1 MVGDYMWQE
10 TPVDE
15 FLNNRKEVIKDT
27 IYLDSPI
34 FKKGGGKRNMSP
46 QKDNSSPKKT
56 KN

>member
-10 TPVDE
+10 TPGDE
-15 FLNNRKEVIKDT
+15 FLNNRNEVIKDS